1 MNIQNRDNIS
11 YKAALT
17 ASMKKDYTLTVKSAK
32 KLLGIDNGL
41 SLLKIHSGS
50 MPYLPMFDT
59 GIGKLN
65 SRIAVDFIKFMK
77 LYTDVN
83 AVKVFPS
90 GQTTKN
96 WGHYYCPYLKTAV
109 TFGEENIN
117 LNNIIE
123 NKDYYGNI
131 LDYKDIKVLKD
142 DKKNPYAI
150 NYEQELGLDEN
161 YPILGPLKTAYN
173 NYKAGLSTP
182 KLEQDFNNYKQ
193 QPIVNSTYTRLALYP
208 FIHKKE
214 KNLFKN
220 FEYSPQNQAKFENY
234 KKQYKDEIDFFHFRQ
249 FLAQKEHDEA
259 KSKINQTGTDLFGDC
274 LIGFAPQEVWAH
286 PDAFINKTCIGLYD
300 WGLPA
305 LKFKEIL
312 NNSSEANKVFD
323 EKLSFFLKNYDGIRF
338 DVGWCYAIAQ
348 VGKKGKEP
356 EHIDMKRSLYDYIE
370 KRAKDIKGE
379 DFNTKKL
386 IYEMDGFEKMFTG
399 WENKKP
405 KPIANIKNIV
415 NVLTTEYEYSNGIG
429 WGSPEF
435 FLKTGITEDEL
446 IMGTNNHDGANLRAL
461 AEQTQTKYTQLV
473 KDNSTVLSKIFKI
486 PKQKLINNPAE
497 FIKAKFAQLYTIKN
511 QFLFFTD
518 VLGSRHDMDSQNLY
532 PGNFRFRVNEDFER
546 QYHTALQQG
555 FGFNLPEVLK
565 MVIKAKSLDKENPE
579 LYSKLDY
586 YAKYLRK
593 KGPKTEQEAKNF
605 AK

>member
-1 MNIQNRDNIS
+1 MYIQKADNIT

-17 ASMKKDYTLTVKSAK
+17 TSMKKDYTATVKNAK
-32 KLLGIDNGL
+32 KLLGIDKGL

-50 MPYLPMFDT
+50 MPYLPNFDS

-65 SRIAVDFIKFMK
+65 SQTAVDFINFMK

-83 AVKVFPS
+83 AIKVFPS
-90 GQTTKN
+90 GQTTKH

-123 NKDYYGNI
+123 NNHYYGNI
-131 LDYKDIKVLKD
+131 LNYEDIQAFED
-142 DKKNPYAI
+142 DKCSPNVI
-150 NYEQELGLDEN
+150 NYEQELGSDEN
-161 YPILGPLKTAYN
+161 YPILKPLKTAFN
-173 NYKAGLSTP
+173 NYKKGLSTP
-182 KLEQDFNNYKQ
+182 ELEKDFNDYKQ
-193 QPIVNSTYTRLALYP
+193 LPIVQSTYTRLALYP
-208 FIHKKE
+208 FIHNKE

-220 FEYSPQNQAKFENY
+220 FEQSPQKQAKFENY
-234 KKQYKDEIDFFHFRQ
+234 KKQYKDDIEFFHFRQ
-249 FLAQKEHDEA
+249 FLAQKEHEAA
-259 KSKINQTGTDLFGDC
+259 KSKINKNGLDLFGDC

-286 PDAFINKTCIGLYD
+286 PDAFINNTCIGLYE

-312 NNSSEANKVFD
+312 NNSSEAHRVFD
-323 EKLSFFLKNYDGIRF
+323 EKLSFFLKNYDGLRF

-348 VGKKGKEP
+348 IGKKGKEP
-356 EHIDMKRSLYDYIE
+356 EYIDMKRSLYNYIE

-379 DFNTKKL
+379 DFNTRKL
-386 IYEMDGFEKMFTG
+386 IYEMDGFIKMFTG
-399 WENKKP
+399 WEMNNP

-415 NVLTTEYEYSNGIG
+415 NVLTTEYQHSNGTG

-435 FLKTGITEDEL
+435 FMKTGITENEL

-461 AEQTQTKYTQLV
+461 AEQTQTKYKQQVT
-473 KDNSTVLSKIFKI
+473 DNSTVLSKIFKI

-511 QFLFFTD
+511 QFLFFID
-518 VLGSRHDMDSQNLY
+518 VLGSRHDMDDQSTY

-546 QYHTALQQG
+546 QFHTALQQG
-555 FGFNLPEVLK
+555 FGFNLPEILK
-565 MVIKAKSLDKENPE
+565 MVIKAKNLDRENPE

-593 KGPKTEQEAKNF
+593 TGPKTEQEADNF